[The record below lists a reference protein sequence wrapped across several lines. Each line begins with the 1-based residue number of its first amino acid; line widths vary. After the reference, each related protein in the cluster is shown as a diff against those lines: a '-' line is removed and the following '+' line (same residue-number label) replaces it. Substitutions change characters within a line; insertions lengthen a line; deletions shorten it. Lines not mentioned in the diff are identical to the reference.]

1 MATVEST
8 NPVAFEASQ
17 LLGNTR
23 PERSATAEQPA
34 NQPDL
39 RANDTANTNND
50 VSSVDISQEARAAF
64 EQDNADFQQAL
75 QDFRNQ
81 SAQQPAQLVASLFDD
96 AAGSGNQSLTD
107 ALARLNS
114 LAERLNDNRQ
124 AQLSEPVERAVAAEP
139 EVAPATES
147 DAPDTT
153 TAAEQEQTPTT
164 EAEPEALALSQ
175 RNPLDETGLSQG

>member
-8 NPVAFEASQ
+8 NPAAFEASQ

-23 PERSATAEQPA
+23 SERSLTTEQPA

-39 RANDTANTNND
+39 RANDTATTNSD

-64 EQDNADFQQAL
+64 AQDNADFQQAL

-81 SAQQPAQLVASLFDD
+81 SAQQPAQLVANLFDD

-124 AQLSEPVERAVAAEP
+124 AALSEPIERADAAEP
-139 EVAPATES
+139 EAPTAE
-147 DAPDTT
+147 A
-153 TAAEQEQTPTT
+153 TAAETVTTATQQETPAA
-164 EAEPEALALSQ
+164 EPEPEALDLSQ